1 MSFDRS
7 SYLFDQGWSVHSGS
21 DRHTRTFATAF
32 AHTRT
37 LLFTHTASYM
47 RAVSSLINSH
57 FLYLLSMWHFDP
69 ISVAEGTLQVQELEN
84 VCKRKKKALIKMHTH
99 QEGGKKRKQCTL
111 M

>member
-7 SYLFDQGWSVHSGS
+7 SYLFDQGWSMYSGS
-21 DRHTRTFATAF
+21 DRHTQIHNVVH

-37 LLFTHTASYM
+37 LLFAHTASYM

-69 ISVAEGTLQVQELEN
+69 ISVAEGTLQVQEQEN
-84 VCKRKKKALIKMHTH
+84 VCKRKKGFNKNAHT
-99 QEGGKKRKQCTL
+99 RKEVRRESNAR
-111 M
+111 